1 MAMSDINVGYA
12 TVTYGGTSLGETE
25 GEVTVEITTQRVMQ
39 SSDTYGA
46 ETPYDM
52 IEIGRQM
59 KVTVPLSEYAIATMQ
74 RILQTETTA
83 NGKLEI
89 GKAVGTSTRAF
100 SAKLVVHPVIKG
112 SNTGSD
118 IVMHKAV
125 VSSENISAIFAND
138 ARNPIEVEF
147 TALLD
152 TGNTEG
158 VLGYIGTP
166 A

>member
-1 MAMSDINVGYA
+1 
-12 TVTYGGTSLGETE
+12 
-25 GEVTVEITTQRVMQ
+25 
-39 SSDTYGA
+39 
-46 ETPYDM
+46 
-52 IEIGRQM
+52 M
-59 KVTVPLSEYAIATMQ
+59 KK
-74 RILQTETTA
+74 ILQTETTA

-89 GKAVGTSTRAF
+89 GQAVGQSTRAF
-100 SAKLVVHPVIKG
+100 AAKLVVHPVIKG

-125 VSSENISAIFAND
+125 VSSETISAIFAND